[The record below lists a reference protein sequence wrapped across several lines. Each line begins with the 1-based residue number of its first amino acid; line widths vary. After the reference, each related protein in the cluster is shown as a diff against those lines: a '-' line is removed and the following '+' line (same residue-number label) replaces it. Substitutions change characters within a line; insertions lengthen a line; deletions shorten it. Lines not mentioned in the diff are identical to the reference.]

1 MIVQVSVVLNRTV
14 VVTVNNNSSI
24 LDYVYLDD
32 HTLNSSY
39 LWNDSWVYTFHSLF
53 INTLFKS
60 LVDVKKKKIHLN
72 TVLFTLLSISSIHL
86 SRNFNVRSTDLRIL
100 LSVCLEAG
108 IVSQRHSAILGL
120 NVWRKV
126 RKRLTSTWQW
136 KTSLHQRNLTSYII
150 NFNTINDSLK
160 KIIRFSLISSSWH
173 NEHLCGKKLKK

>member
-14 VVTVNNNSSI
+14 VVTVNNNSPI

-32 HTLNSSY
+32 HTHPTY
-39 LWNDSWVYTFHSLF
+39 EMTPGF
-53 INTLFKS
+53 NTLFKS
-60 LVDVKKKKIHLN
+60 LVDVKKKKKKNHLN

-108 IVSQRHSAILGL
+108 MVSQRHSAILGL

-126 RKRLTSTWQW
+126 RKRLTSTWQ
-136 KTSLHQRNLTSYII
+136 
-150 NFNTINDSLK
+150 
-160 KIIRFSLISSSWH
+160 
-173 NEHLCGKKLKK
+173 

>member
-14 VVTVNNNSSI
+14 VVTVNNNSFI

-32 HTLNSSY
+32 HTHPTY
-39 LWNDSWVYTFHSLF
+39 EMTPGFKPF

-60 LVDVKKKKIHLN
+60 LVDVKKKKINLN

-108 IVSQRHSAILGL
+108 MVSQRHSAIFGL

-126 RKRLTSTWQW
+126 RKRLTSTWQ
-136 KTSLHQRNLTSYII
+136 
-150 NFNTINDSLK
+150 
-160 KIIRFSLISSSWH
+160 
-173 NEHLCGKKLKK
+173 